1 MNENQS
7 REETGVS
14 SPSKKRLSRKWRFG
28 SVAVATTAVVV
39 AVVLLLNVVMDAV
52 EKRFPLTVDL
62 TADGTYTLSEE
73 SIALAKGIAEP
84 VDIVVFTAE
93 SFFAS
98 PNTGA
103 DMMDVVLTQFYQT
116 VKQYQ
121 AQSGGKVTTR
131 FIDLDANPTLAN
143 QYADYG
149 VEGGSILFLCGE
161 RYQTITL
168 MDLYDYDGSYYE
180 GYTYTSEVE
189 RVVASKINLV
199 SAAVVKHAVML
210 TGHGEA
216 EEVIE
221 TLSALLAANGC
232 EVETLDITASSEP
245 PEQVDVFIIAGATS
259 DYATEEI
266 TKLRG
271 WLDNGGKRER
281 DLLVLL
287 DPATV
292 QKNLNEMLAD
302 EFGIVVQDR
311 LVSETD
317 TDNVYNMVAYNTY
330 ANVAETDYT
339 QDLTDKRVLIPMARP
354 LTLTLT
360 ESTDESKFSKP
371 LVTFGDTARVQDL
384 SQIGTSEDEAAEA
397 VKAESYPLVAAAYTT
412 DRLYDNNDNRYY
424 TTDVMVFG
432 SVMFCYETVFNVTSA
447 VNEEVFLNTFRGLTG
462 LESVISVSNRS
473 LSQETLD
480 FGGSKVPAV
489 LGIGVFTAGVPAAMI
504 VLAIVVFVRRRRL

>member
-1 MNENQS
+1 MNEHPS
-7 REETGVS
+7 VEKTGVS
-14 SPSKKRLSRKWRFG
+14 APAKKRLSRKWRFG
-28 SVAVATTAVVV
+28 TVALVTTAVVV
-39 AVVLLLNVVMDAV
+39 AAVLLLNVVMDVV
-52 EKRFPLTVDL
+52 EKRYPLTVDL

-73 SIALAKGIAEP
+73 SIALAKGIEQP
-84 VDIVVFTAE
+84 VSIVVFTAE

-103 DMMDVVLTQFYQT
+103 DMMDTVLTQFYQT

-121 AQSGGKVTTR
+121 AQSGGKVTAR

-143 QYADYG
+143 QYAEYG
-149 VEGGSILFLCGE
+149 VQGGSILFLCGD

-180 GYTYTSEVE
+180 GFTYTSEVE

-199 SAAVVKHAVML
+199 SAAAVKHAVML
-210 TGHGEA
+210 TGHGESQ
-216 EEVIE
+216 EVAE
-221 TLSALLAANGC
+221 TLTALLSSNGC
-232 EVETLDITASSEP
+232 EVQTLDITASTEP
-245 PEQVDVFIIAGATS
+245 PANVDVFVIAGATTDFS
-259 DYATEEI
+259 TEEI

-271 WLDNGGKRER
+271 WIDNGGKRER

-302 EFGIVVQDR
+302 EFGIVVEDR
-311 LVSETD
+311 LISETD

-330 ANVAETDYT
+330 ADVADTEFT
-339 QDLTDKRVLIPMARP
+339 QDLQGKRVLIPMARP

-371 LVTFGDTARVQDL
+371 LVTFGETARVQEL
-384 SQIGTSEDEAAEA
+384 SKIGATEEEAA
-397 VKAESYPLVAAAYTT
+397 KAEKAASYPLVAAAYTT

-424 TTDVMVFG
+424 ATDVMVFG
-432 SVMFCYETVFNVTSA
+432 SVMFCYDTVLNVSSA
-447 VNEEVFLNTFRGLTG
+447 CNEELFLNTFRGLTG

-489 LGIGVFTAGVPAAMI
+489 LGIGIFTIGLPALMI